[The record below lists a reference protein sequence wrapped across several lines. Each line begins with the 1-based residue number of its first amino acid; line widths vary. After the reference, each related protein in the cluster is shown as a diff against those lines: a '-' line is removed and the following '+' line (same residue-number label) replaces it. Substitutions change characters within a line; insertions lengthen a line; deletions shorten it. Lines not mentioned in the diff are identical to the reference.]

1 MLIDLTTIIFLD
13 LLKDQ
18 ELFALR
24 STIQQMKMKYND
36 TVFTANAT
44 EGNTANELYLPSDFS
59 RASNSMY
66 IRENIESNFTRPP
79 PVR

>member
-1 MLIDLTTIIFLD
+1 MIIFLV

-24 STIQQMKMKYND
+24 STIQQMKMKYNN
-36 TVFTANAT
+36 TVFTANVPA
-44 EGNTANELYLPSDFS
+44 GNTPDELFLPGDSS
-59 RASNSMY
+59 RTSNSMY
-66 IRENIESNFTRPP
+66 IRENIEASFTRPP

>member
-1 MLIDLTTIIFLD
+1 MLTTIIFLGR
-13 LLKDQ
+13 LKDQ

-36 TVFTANAT
+36 TVFTSNVT
-44 EGNTANELYLPSDFS
+44 EGNMPNELFLPSDSS

-66 IRENIESNFTRPP
+66 IRENIEANFTRPP

>member
-1 MLIDLTTIIFLD
+1 MLTTIIFLGR
-13 LLKDQ
+13 LKDQ

-36 TVFTANAT
+36 SVFTSNVT
-44 EGNTANELYLPSDFS
+44 EENMPNELFLPSDS
-59 RASNSMY
+59 STASNSMY
-66 IRENIESNFTRPP
+66 IRENIEASFTRPP

>member
-1 MLIDLTTIIFLD
+1 MLTTIIFLGR
-13 LLKDQ
+13 LKDQ

-36 TVFTANAT
+36 TVFTSNVT
-44 EGNTANELYLPSDFS
+44 EENMPNQLFLPSDSS

-66 IRENIESNFTRPP
+66 IRENIEASFTRPL